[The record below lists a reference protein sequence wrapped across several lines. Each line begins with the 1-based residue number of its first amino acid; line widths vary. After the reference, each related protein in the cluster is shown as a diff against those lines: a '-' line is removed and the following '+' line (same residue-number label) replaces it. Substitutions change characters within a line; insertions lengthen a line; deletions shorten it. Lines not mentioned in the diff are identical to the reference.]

1 MTVVVVAVVVVLV
14 VLVVMLVV
22 GAFFVPN
29 TPLPPRS
36 SPPLYPLVYSTRLR
50 DNGPGHDLSLSHH
63 DLAAIAPSRER
74 RRRRRRRRPGLITRA
89 AQGRRR
95 GGGAPGGPD
104 GAGADCRSTPK
115 AFPCVSVARRLSAP
129 SRPVLNNENDLAKA
143 SPVCSKPP
151 RSQQNPKKPA
161 RPLAPHPSAPPRAYA
176 CARRPPPCG
185 NRPAPDGAADPDR
198 DRRLLPPPRR
208 VPRPLLRQRVA
219 PVRGAPWRGGKHG
232 SRAGGQEGRRS
243 WRRTLGPTRLRAV
256 SHTRTCS
263 RALVCVCARVHM
275 RKR

>member
-63 DLAAIAPSRER
+63 HLATIAPSRER

-129 SRPVLNNENDLAKA
+129 SRPVLTNENDLAKA

-151 RSQQNPKKPA
+151 RSQQNSKKPA
-161 RPLAPHPSAPPRAYA
+161 RPLAPHPSAPPRACVRPPPAAARKPA
-176 CARRPPPCG
+176 CARRG
-185 NRPAPDGAADPDR
+185 SRPGP
-198 DRRLLPPPRR
+198 
-208 VPRPLLRQRVA
+208 
-219 PVRGAPWRGGKHG
+219 G
-232 SRAGGQEGRRS
+232 STPTTPSASSSATPSTPTCRSNSRCALEGRETRAGGQEGRRS
-243 WRRTLGPTRLRAV
+243 WRRTLGPTRLRSV
-256 SHTRTCS
+256 SHMHTCS
-263 RALVCVCARVHM
+263 RALVCVCARMHM